1 MNKLLITAAAVVFA
15 TGAFATDLPSKK
27 KAPAAPAV
35 TTQAAETAAASTD
48 TTISV
53 DTGYEANSDKYGY
66 SDRNKAVYN
75 ISATHD
81 LGGGVYVLGTAGTSQ
96 SQPSDGALKQ
106 TIDGSVGY
114 KLPTFANFSLR
125 ASAGI
130 GERFTT
136 GNDFGY
142 YVLRGNV
149 DYKINDTIQINAIQ
163 YRYRNAFDTA
173 NAFESHQIG
182 TGLTYTFAKNQAV
195 YTKVYRNFDNNFN
208 ATDNAVVVG
217 YKVSF

>member
-53 DTGYEANSDKYGY
+53 DTGYEANSDEWRYNN
-66 SDRNKAVYN
+66 RNKAVYN
-75 ISATHD
+75 ISASHD

-96 SQPSDGALKQ
+96 AEPSDGALNQ
-106 TIDGSVGY
+106 TIDASVGY
-114 KLPTFANFSLR
+114 KLPTFANLSLKG
-125 ASAGI
+125 SAGV

-136 GNDFGY
+136 GNDFSY

-149 DYKINDTIQINAIQ
+149 DYKINDTIQINAVQ
-163 YRYRNAFDTA
+163 YRYRNAFDSV

-208 ATDNAVVVG
+208 ATDNAVVIG

>member
-15 TGAFATDLPSKK
+15 TGAFATDLPKKK

-66 SDRNKAVYN
+66 DDRNKAVYN
-75 ISATHD
+75 ISASHD
-81 LGGGVYVLGTAGTSQ
+81 LGGGLYVLGTAGTSQ
-96 SQPSDGALKQ
+96 AEPSNGALKQ

-114 KLPTFANFSLR
+114 KLPTFAGFSLKG
-125 ASAGI
+125 SAGV

-136 GNDFGY
+136 GSDFPY
-142 YVLRGNV
+142 YVIRGSA
-149 DYKINDTIQINAIQ
+149 DYKINDTIQINALQ
-163 YRYRNAFDTA
+163 YRYRNAFDSV

-182 TGLTYTFAKNQAV
+182 TGVTYTFAKNQAV
-195 YTKVYRNFDNNFN
+195 YTKVYRNFDGGFN
-208 ATDNAVVVG
+208 ATDNGIVIG
-217 YKVSF
+217 YKVAF